1 VYSLSAHISDALLTQ
16 CEKCSEKQRNG
27 SRTILR
33 YMIKNKR
40 EWWNELEAKYD
51 PDGTYKKKYE
61 EELKKEGIVL

>member
-1 VYSLSAHISDALLTQ
+1 
-16 CEKCSEKQRNG
+16 
-27 SRTILR
+27 
-33 YMIKNKR
+33 MIKNKR